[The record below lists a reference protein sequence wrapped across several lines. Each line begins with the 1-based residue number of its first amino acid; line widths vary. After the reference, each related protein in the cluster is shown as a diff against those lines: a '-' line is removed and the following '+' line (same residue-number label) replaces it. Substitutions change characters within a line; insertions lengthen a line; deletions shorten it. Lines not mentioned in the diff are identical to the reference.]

1 MMRTSAPR
9 RDLRRRRAEENEEGF
24 TGSFSKKT
32 PPKKGGRSDR
42 WNQYTFT
49 SVMAPG
55 YVSMFQAMQKLG
67 VTRQTVLQRVKRGEL
82 DAIHIRA
89 GRKKALRINVEENQL
104 GLFGDPA

>member
-49 SVMAPG
+49 SVMA
-55 YVSMFQAMQKLG
+55 VF
-67 VTRQTVLQRVKRGEL
+67 EL
-82 DAIHIRA
+82 EDLKSHAHSDSCSIGSTSKNIASISHEI
-89 GRKKALRINVEENQL
+89 
-104 GLFGDPA
+104 